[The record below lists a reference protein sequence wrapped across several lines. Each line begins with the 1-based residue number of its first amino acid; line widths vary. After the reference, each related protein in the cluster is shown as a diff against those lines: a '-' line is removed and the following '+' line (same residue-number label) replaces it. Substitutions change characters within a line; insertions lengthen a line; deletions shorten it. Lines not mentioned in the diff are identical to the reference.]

1 MEEYRKSLEEL
12 EDGPL
17 LTLFVLTKMGIED
30 GTYPEVKADPKRV
43 AEYINDGF
51 SSFVSRKDM
60 IDQIIKAQT

>member
-1 MEEYRKSLEEL
+1 
-12 EDGPL
+12 
-17 LTLFVLTKMGIED
+17 MGIED